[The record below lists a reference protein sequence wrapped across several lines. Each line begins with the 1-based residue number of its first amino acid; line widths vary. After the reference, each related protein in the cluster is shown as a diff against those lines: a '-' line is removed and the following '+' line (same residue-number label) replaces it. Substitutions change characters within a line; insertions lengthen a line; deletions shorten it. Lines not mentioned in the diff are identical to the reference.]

1 MISPALRR
9 AADGRQMSTT
19 PEQWLEKA
27 SPPPKKEGV
36 LKVFLGYAPGV
47 GKTYTMLSEAIRRR
61 RRGQDVVIGLLE
73 AHGRK
78 PIEELAT
85 PLEQIPRRQLSYKGI
100 IFEEMDVDA
109 ILARRPGVALVDELA
124 HTNITG
130 SKHPKRYE
138 DVMELLAAKIDVL
151 STMNIQHVESLAP
164 LVQSIT
170 GIPVRETVP
179 DWVLKR
185 AGEVVMVD
193 LTPEALQNRMR
204 RGDIYPPGTIER
216 ALGNF
221 FRPGNLIALRELAL
235 RQVAEEVDRSLG
247 SYLTTKEISRN
258 WGVRE
263 RIAVSISSHPSS
275 QYLIARGARFARAVG
290 GELYVIYVE
299 TTAESGEEKLHG
311 LEANIRFAEELEAKV
326 ERLQGDSV
334 SDAVARFVK
343 EKRITQVVF
352 GRSATRGWRRYLY
365 LSALNRFLRNSPP
378 VDLHIVT
385 QEGDS
390 ET

>member
-1 MISPALRR
+1 MIRS
-9 AADGRQMSTT
+9 

-27 SPPPKKEGV
+27 APHEKKEGV

-47 GKTYTMLSEAIRRR
+47 GKTYTMLSEANRRR
-61 RRGQDVVIGLLE
+61 SRMQDVVVGIVE
-73 AHGRK
+73 THARK
-78 PIEELAT
+78 PIEELAAG
-85 PLEQIPRRQLSYKGI
+85 LEQIPKRKLDYKGI
-100 IFEEMDVDA
+100 MFEEMDVDA

-124 HTNITG
+124 HTNIEG
-130 SKHPKRYE
+130 SKHRKRYE
-138 DVMELLAAKIDVL
+138 DVMELLAANIDVL
-151 STMNIQHVESLAP
+151 STMNIQHMDSLAP

-170 GIPVRETVP
+170 GVPVRETIP

-204 RGDIYPPGTIER
+204 RGDIYPLETIER

-235 RQVAEEVDRSLG
+235 RQVADTVDNELG
-247 SYLTTKEISRN
+247 SYLTTKQISRN

-275 QYLIARGARFARAVG
+275 QYLIARGARLARAVG
-290 GELYVIYVE
+290 AELYVVYVE
-299 TTAESGEEKLHG
+299 TSADASEGELRS
-311 LEANIRFAEELEAKV
+311 LAANIRFAEELEAKV
-326 ERLQGDSV
+326 ERLRGNSV
-334 SDAVARFVK
+334 GEAVAKFVK
-343 EKRITQVVF
+343 ERRITQVVF
-352 GRSATRGWRRYLY
+352 GHSAARGWRKYFY
-365 LSALNRFLRNSPP
+365 LSALNSFLRHAPA
-378 VDLHIVT
+378 VDVHIVT